1 MELPVSLSA
10 TTISDQKV
18 QDVHFDPRKPIG
30 ASDISMVLCVR
41 WHDAN
46 PWVIDRIALMGEY
59 YAPAPRIIIVDFG
72 SPEPHAAKIRTVCA
86 DKGYDYVH
94 VDDTGIFSLSTA
106 RNAGFAA
113 ASTSFIYFADPD
125 FFSERDHF
133 GKLVDIL
140 NTIDA
145 TKIFDL
151 VLNIPA
157 FHLNEEKTKSFF
169 ASGDPDERSTY
180 LRRLSFYSYF
190 ENFDQKAGQFVAPY
204 SNVFLIGSRLFSYL
218 GGYDSNFRGHGS
230 EDFEFLLRYGHYA
243 KHLPIPSEPT
253 EDCFGPGRASFF
265 QEKTYSGFRRLFEAL
280 ALPTE
285 SLGLKTFHLWHP
297 KDQASDWY
305 KNNDW
310 KRSRFSEAT
319 EVYVGKDERLLGVD
333 FLPRAKKLACICKNR
348 HHWGYFAPLRLADF
362 ELVPFFGETDEE
374 IAALTDG
381 LTNGDYAGVAIFN
394 PYMKSHAAFRP
405 IFDKAKALGRHTIVI
420 ERGALP
426 ETIYY
431 DEDVCYNSESFSE
444 AAFLAEVFSAEE
456 LEGART
462 YVADLR
468 RGDKTLEQMDAYEET
483 AAKYRH
489 LPDDRRIKCFVP
501 LQLEDDMAVT
511 LFLSGEQSYPQ
522 FLSSLSSLV
531 ADNADVLFIIK
542 PHPLSK
548 TDLPLSSP
556 NVIAAERD
564 DNIHAL
570 IDSVDAT
577 LCYNSGVGLLSL
589 LHETITITLGNAFYN
604 LAGAGHRAS
613 SAVAGIAALK
623 SGELKRPPRDLVLRI
638 AAWFALRKY
647 SRFRAR
653 DHIVE
658 FQTRKSHGYKDI
670 RVTELRWKDAAERLG
685 RLSETVRF
693 SWLSYAGARMAPPR
707 FMGEPDPASAEAL
720 SMSGFVAYREGRY
733 GQAAEQL
740 TQAFALKENQPNL
753 LRHAAEAYL
762 LAGDRKAALTTQK
775 AALARLPANKR
786 VRLRLWIMRMPFLGV
801 IFGQQ
806 RFKRPQ

>member
-1 MELPVSLSA
+1 MSS
-10 TTISDQKV
+10 T
-18 QDVHFDPRKPIG
+18 
-30 ASDISMVLCVR
+30 DISSSIPVGAQDITMVFCVR
-41 WHDAN
+41 LHDGN
-46 PWVIDRIALMGEY
+46 PWIADRLDEMAGY
-59 YAPAPRIIIVDFG
+59 YQPCPPIVVVDFG
-72 SPEPHAAKIRTVCA
+72 SEPSHRSTIAAICA
-86 DKGYDYVH
+86 RRGYH
-94 VDDTGIFSLSTA
+94 HHFVDDQGVFSLSLA
-106 RNAGFAA
+106 RNIGAGLCA
-113 ASTSFIYFADPD
+113 TDFIFFCDPD
-125 FFSERDHF
+125 FIAEHDLFQRLAETASALDMR
-133 GKLVDIL
+133 
-140 NTIDA
+140 NTID
-145 TKIFDL
+145 
-151 VLNIPA
+151 VMLNPPA
-157 FHLNEEKTKSFF
+157 FHLGAAETEQFENLDGVERRSLLLRKF
-169 ASGDPDERSTY
+169 AFTLHYTEVSGADERY
-180 LRRLSFYSYF
+180 
-190 ENFDQKAGQFVAPY
+190 VAPY
-204 SNVFLIGSRLFSYL
+204 SNVFLISRKMFSL
-218 GGYDSNFRGHGS
+218 VGGYDPSFRGHGS
-230 EDFEFLLRYGHYA
+230 EDFEFLLRFCLHAGL
-243 KHLPIPSEPT
+243 LPLPEEP
-253 EDCFGPGRASFF
+253 EKDLFGPLRSNFYQARP
-265 QEKTYSGFRRLFEAL
+265 YAGFRRLFELLSQPA
-280 ALPTE
+280 E
-285 SLGLKTFHLWHP
+285 GLGLKVFHRHHP
-297 KDQASDWY
+297 RAKDQEWY
-305 KNNDW
+305 AGGDRKRENFLAAAQKYLTDHTRLLAVDHIDRGKTIACLCKN
-310 KRSRFSEAT
+310 
-319 EVYVGKDERLLGVD
+319 KDTLGYFLPLRLLGY
-333 FLPRAKKLACICKNR
+333 R
-348 HHWGYFAPLRLADF
+348 
-362 ELVPFFGETDEE
+362 LVPVLSDKAEAVGEILSGLEE
-374 IAALTDG
+374 GRID
-381 LTNGDYAGVAIFN
+381 DIAIFN

-431 DEDVCYNSESFSE
+431 DEDVCYNSKSFSE

-489 LPDDRRIKCFVP
+489 LLDDRRIKCFVP

-511 LFLSGEQSYPQ
+511 LFLSGDQSYPQ
-522 FLSSLSSLV
+522 FLSSMSSLV

-556 NVIAAERD
+556 NVIAAERG

-670 RVTELRWKDAAERLG
+670 RVTELRWKDAVERLG